1 MLSPAVH
8 QALPWAFFTIALIS
22 FILRVSIHQRYKRA
36 LDRRLLNGDFAALA
50 ALLIL
55 FAHDVLAVITT
66 RSLTYLSDNPRMQSR
81 DHRPDLAEVLSGLLK
96 RQLPLTLLFTSG
108 LWAVKFEFL
117 YLLYSLV
124 VNLRSLHRAWLCVF
138 AATVFTYL
146 TSLLCYPISTVDCDD
161 CPARTAVHL
170 SLPLVRYNAAWDVI
184 TDFLIVA
191 LPQAL
196 AMGSSATSSVGFA
209 ASVSFVLARLP
220 MIFAILRAAISR
232 RDSLVSELLWLNT
245 WASIQISMSITL
257 SNLMALRQLRAAR
270 RMVTGGRTRTGSP
283 SLHRHLRQTSGGRWP
298 SLILSRW
305 SWSTFAR
312 SRRLTEIIHS
322 PYAEEGHGFRRTQ

>member
-108 LWAVKFEFL
+108 LWAPGRQ
-117 YLLYSLV
+117 
-124 VNLRSLHRAWLCVF
+124 LRSLHRAWLCVF

-322 PYAEEGHGFRRTQ
+322 PYAEEGRGFRRTQ